1 MKTFLHEGI
10 CPIRDI
16 LSRLGDKWSLLVL
29 TTLYSNGTMRFNDIQ
44 RSLGDISQR
53 MLTVT
58 LRSLE
63 ADGLVHRE
71 VYPEVPP
78 RVEYAL
84 TEMGESIFVVFR
96 ENAGHFGTACAGGAG
111 EVICR
116 RYKTSVCSGLGCRA
130 ANTCLSV
137 GEAFPTSCL
146 RNPCGIS
153 PSGVPA
159 SRWSVPD
166 RP

>member
-78 RVEYAL
+78 RVEYRLTDSGGDLMPYLNSLVEWAL
-84 TEMGESIFVVFR
+84 KNTPANLERRAQAVRAKGF
-96 ENAGHFGTACAGGAG
+96 AGGIKQVFAAG
-111 EVICR
+111 SDAVLQTLVYR
-116 RYKTSVCSGLGCRA
+116 
-130 ANTCLSV
+130 
-137 GEAFPTSCL
+137 
-146 RNPCGIS
+146 
-153 PSGVPA
+153 
-159 SRWSVPD
+159 
-166 RP
+166 

>member
-78 RVEYAL
+78 RVEYSLNELGRSLLPIISTMADW
-84 TEMGESIFVVFR
+84 G
-96 ENAGHFGTACAGGAG
+96 NN
-111 EVICR
+111 
-116 RYKTSVCSGLGCRA
+116 YKKT
-130 ANTCLSV
+130 
-137 GEAFPTSCL
+137 
-146 RNPCGIS
+146 IS
-153 PSGVPA
+153 NK
-159 SRWSVPD
+159 
-166 RP
+166 